1 MVGNPANTNCLVAL
15 KNAPTIPKENFTA
28 LTMLDHLR
36 SINQIS
42 NKLNVKTSNIK
53 NATIW
58 GNHSNTQVPILD
70 FATINNYNNAKVSIN
85 DNKWVMEEFI
95 PRVQKRGAEII
106 QAKGSSSVAS
116 AAMAIVRHIKEWH
129 LGTEDGEFVSMG
141 L

>member
-1 MVGNPANTNCLVAL
+1 MG
-15 KNAPTIPKENFTA
+15 
-28 LTMLDHLR
+28 R
-36 SINQIS
+36 SLNQMS

-70 FATINNYNNAKVSIN
+70 FATINQYNNAKVSIN
-85 DNKWVMEEFI
+85 DNKWVMEDFI

-116 AAMAIVRHIKEWH
+116 AAMAIVRHLKEWH
-129 LGTEDGEFVSMG
+129 LGTEEGEFVSMG